1 MSHPQRHL
9 SLRAFFTGLLAAT
22 GTGVIDVL
30 PTVALVIEVITA
42 STVKKLASVNV
53 TSPPA
58 VGQ

>member
-1 MSHPQRHL
+1 
-9 SLRAFFTGLLAAT
+9 LRAFFTGLLAAT